1 MREKKGALEK
11 ERGSGQGSDAR
22 REGGAGKNRH
32 WKDQEATSCDYKNTK
47 RQHQGHL
54 RKGDGLKDE
63 EKTAD
68 A

>member
-32 WKDQEATSCDYKNTK
+32 WKDQEATSCDYKNTNDNTK
-47 RQHQGHL
+47 AIC
-54 RKGDGLKDE
+54 
-63 EKTAD
+63 EKEMA
-68 A
+68 